1 MKFYDFT
8 QRLKMEID
16 REYFINLN
24 KPLVLDGP
32 MGTLLIERGIDLGS
46 RLWSALALL
55 NNPDEVLKIHR
66 DYINAGADIITTN
79 TFRTNPF
86 AVKNS
91 ETQTTSEELVK
102 IAVNLARKAI
112 ENSSRKILIAGS
124 NAPADDCYL
133 KKRLIS
139 LDELKENH
147 YQHIKS
153 LIQAGVD
160 FILNET
166 FGNTEEI
173 EIVCQIC
180 NEFNFPFAVSVLI
193 DHDLKT
199 FFGQDLVETV
209 QMIYTYN
216 PLFISLNC
224 SRPENILKAIDLIS
238 EFYPLGVYPNLGS
251 INSFATGKLI
261 RDYSIV
267 NLIDFTKVLTNKG
280 VRVIGVCC
288 GGNPDDIKVI
298 RQTVDSL

>member
-1 MKFYDFT
+1 MK
-8 QRLKMEID
+8 ID

-55 NNPDEVLKIHR
+55 NNPDEVLKIHK

-79 TFRTNPF
+79 TFRTNLY

-102 IAVNLARKAI
+102 IAVNLTRNAI
-112 ENSSRKILIAGS
+112 ENSTRKILIAGS

-139 LDELKENH
+139 LDESKENH
-147 YQHIKS
+147 YQHIKI

-166 FGNTEEI
+166 FGDKEEI
-173 EIVCQIC
+173 EVVCKIC

-199 FFGQDLVETV
+199 FFGQNLIETV
-209 QMIYTYN
+209 EMIHSYK

-224 SRPENILKAIDLIS
+224 SRPENILKAIELIS
-238 EFYPLGVYPNLGS
+238 EYSPLCVYPNLGS
-251 INSFATGKLI
+251 VNSFATGKLV
-261 RDYSIV
+261 RDYSIES
-267 NLIDFTKVLTNKG
+267 LREFTKILIRKG
-280 VRVIGVCC
+280 VKVIGVCC
-288 GGNPDDIKVI
+288 GGNPDDIKTI
-298 RQTVDSL
+298 RTVVDSL